1 MKGFKKCDNG
11 HFFKENLSACPYCPS
26 KGSSSNS
33 HNEDFD
39 KTRVGGN
46 QFDATEVTSM
56 LSQTEL
62 TTSEETETFGS
73 GPSNNNDKTQVFGG
87 GSGSDAPTELLSENK
102 STASPTNQKRNLDR
116 TFIGS
121 IPVPTIIDNALN
133 AERLASPAANNA
145 PRAVRRIVG
154 WLISYSL
161 DPCGIDWRIY
171 EGTNTIGRDPKNSI
185 IISKDP
191 SISSEHVVILYRRGK
206 FKIKDKMTANG
217 TFKNGEE
224 LDVEEAYDLLD
235 GDNLKLGES
244 TFKFKSAE

>member
-121 IPVPTIIDNALN
+121 IPDPTIIDNALN

-224 LDVEEAYDLLD
+224 LDVEEAYDLVD